1 MNGNIRKANAQ
12 DYQQV
17 ERLMQQVH
25 ILHANWRPDIYKHC
39 SVVLSEERFLEH
51 IKNEE
56 IVVLE
61 KENSVIGVMI
71 YLTRNISGGLMQD
84 RKILFID
91 ALAVDEKERGNGF
104 GHQLL
109 DYLVR
114 LYKDLQYDGLELQ
127 VNAKNLTAMELYT
140 KYGFTPKSINNYCKK
155 AVALSAYQEYLLN
168 EQPSL
173 F

>member
-1 MNGNIRKANAQ
+1 MNTSIRKANAL
-12 DYQQV
+12 DYPQV
-17 ERLMQQVH
+17 EQLMQQLH

-39 SVVLSEERFLEH
+39 PVVLSEERFLEH

-61 KENSVIGVMI
+61 KEGAVIGVMI
-71 YLTRNISGGLMQD
+71 YLTRNISGGPMQD
-84 RKILFID
+84 RKVLFID

-127 VNAKNLTAMELYT
+127 VNAKNLPAMELYT
-140 KYGFTPKSINNYCKK
+140 KYGFTPKSINM
-155 AVALSAYQEYLLN
+155 ELL
-168 EQPSL
+168 
-173 F
+173 

>member
-1 MNGNIRKANAQ
+1 MEISVKPMLRITNKLNGLCSKFIFC
-12 DYQQV
+12 
-17 ERLMQQVH
+17 MQ
-25 ILHANWRPDIYKHC
+25 
-39 SVVLSEERFLEH
+39 
-51 IKNEE
+51 

-140 KYGFTPKSINNYCKK
+140 KYGFTPKSINM
-155 AVALSAYQEYLLN
+155 ELL
-168 EQPSL
+168 
-173 F
+173 

>member
-104 GHQLL
+104 EHQLL

-140 KYGFTPKSINNYCKK
+140 KYGFTPKSINM
-155 AVALSAYQEYLLN
+155 ELL
-168 EQPSL
+168 
-173 F
+173 

>member
-17 ERLMQQVH
+17 ERLMQQIH

-91 ALAVDEKERGNGF
+91 ALALCFEICAMQEAQNKYRKCVLEKIF
-104 GHQLL
+104 LL
-109 DYLVR
+109 L
-114 LYKDLQYDGLELQ
+114 
-127 VNAKNLTAMELYT
+127 
-140 KYGFTPKSINNYCKK
+140 KSVPQKR
-155 AVALSAYQEYLLN
+155 ALL
-168 EQPSL
+168 
-173 F
+173 

>member
-104 GHQLL
+104 GITGKCQKPHRYGIVYQIWLYSEKYQYGITVKRLL
-109 DYLVR
+109 H
-114 LYKDLQYDGLELQ
+114 
-127 VNAKNLTAMELYT
+127 
-140 KYGFTPKSINNYCKK
+140 
-155 AVALSAYQEYLLN
+155 
-168 EQPSL
+168 
-173 F
+173 

>member
-1 MNGNIRKANAQ
+1 MNTSIRKANAL

-17 ERLMQQVH
+17 EQLMQQVH

-39 SVVLSEERFLEH
+39 SVSLSEERFLEH

-61 KENSVIGVMI
+61 KEGSVIGIMI
-71 YLTRNISGGLMQD
+71 YLTRNISGGPMQD
-84 RKILFID
+84 RKVLFID

-114 LYKDLQYDGLELQ
+114 LCKDLQYDGLELQ
-127 VNAKNLTAMELYT
+127 VNAKNLPAMELYT
-140 KYGFTPKSINNYCKK
+140 KYGFTPKSINM
-155 AVALSAYQEYLLN
+155 ELL
-168 EQPSL
+168 
-173 F
+173 

>member
-39 SVVLSEERFLEH
+39 SVVLSKEQFLEH
-51 IKNEE
+51 IRNKE

-61 KENSVIGVMI
+61 KESTVIGVMI
-71 YLTRNISGGLMQD
+71 YLTKNISGKLIQD
-84 RKILFID
+84 RKVLFID
-91 ALAVDEKERGNGF
+91 TLVVDEEERGNGF

-109 DYLVR
+109 DYLVHI
-114 LYKDLQYDGLELQ
+114 YKDLQYNGLELQ
-127 VNAKNLTAMELYT
+127 VNAKNLPAMELYT
-140 KYGFTPKSINNYCKK
+140 KYGFTPKSINM
-155 AVALSAYQEYLLN
+155 ELL
-168 EQPSL
+168 
-173 F
+173 